1 MRTIVLRENPTKT
14 DDTWRFTVLAEAL
27 EIPRNRPEY
36 GKLITFTA
44 EKISLQMAKFPA
56 NRVLRADDPSKFILL
71 SFGNLRFP
79 DSTIR
84 EVSDYISRLLT
95 TGLSLNGV
103 GYRFYH
109 HSNSQLV
116 CEPTLD
122 AFKLRDSSG
131 DSCSEG
137 DPVL

>member
-1 MRTIVLRENPTKT
+1 MRTPIVLRENPTKT
-14 DDTWRFTVLAEAL
+14 DNTWQFTAPAGAL
-27 EIPRNRPEY
+27 EIPRNRPKY

-44 EKISLQMAKFPA
+44 EKITLQIAEFPA

-95 TGLSLNGV
+95 TGLFLNGI

-116 CEPTLD
+116 CEPTQD
-122 AFKLRDSSG
+122 ALCDSSDG
-131 DSCSEG
+131 SCSEG

>member
-1 MRTIVLRENPTKT
+1 MRNVVLRENPTKT
-14 DDTWRFTVLAEAL
+14 DDTWQFTAPSEAL
-27 EIPRNRPEY
+27 EIPRNRPTH

-44 EKISLQMAKFPA
+44 EKITLQIAQFPA
-56 NRVLRADDPSKFILL
+56 NRVLRADDSSKFILL

-95 TGLSLNGV
+95 KGLFLNGI

-116 CEPTLD
+116 CEPTQDTLH
-122 AFKLRDSSG
+122 DSSD